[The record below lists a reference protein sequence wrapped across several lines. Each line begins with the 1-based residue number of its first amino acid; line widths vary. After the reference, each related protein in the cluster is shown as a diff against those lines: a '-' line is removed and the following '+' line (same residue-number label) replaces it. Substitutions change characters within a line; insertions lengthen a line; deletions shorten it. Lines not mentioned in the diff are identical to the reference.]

1 MRFKGT
7 FRMVLACAILVSG
20 TALAETIDRI
30 VAVVNGD
37 IILYSELQNRVRELE
52 KLSSEAKTADPAQRS
67 QLERDVLHRLIQQ
80 RLTDEEIKKLKITVG
95 PGEVDNAIQTIK
107 RQNNFSDAQFD
118 YFISQEGQTL
128 DQFREKIKKELERN
142 RLLDRVVKSKTII
155 TDAQVDAYVK
165 SDKPKAA
172 QQMKIAVLFL
182 KRGSTDHNN
191 EAVEK
196 RAQEVLSRLRGGA
209 DFSRMVKENSE
220 GPAVEDGGD
229 IGYVALED
237 LAPPIQA
244 ATRGLGSSQITDVVK
259 TPGGCYIIKVLD
271 VRTEIAKAGDSTA
284 REKVHRQLFQEEM
297 NRKFEAWL
305 KDLEDQAFIQV
316 FL

>member
-37 IILYSELQNRVRELE
+37 IILYSELQNRVREIE
-52 KLSSEAKTADPAQRS
+52 KLSSEAKTADPAQRG
-67 QLERDVLHRLIQQ
+67 QLEREVLHRLIQQ
-80 RLTDEEIKKLKITVG
+80 RLTDGEIKRLKITVSA
-95 PGEVDNAIQTIK
+95 GEVDNAIQTIK

-155 TDAQVDAYVK
+155 TDAQVDAYVQSGTSK
-165 SDKPKAA
+165 VAD
-172 QQMKIAVLFL
+172 QMKIAILFL
-182 KRGSTDHNN
+182 KRGSADTNN

-196 RAQEVLSRLRGGA
+196 RAREVLSRLKEGA
-209 DFSRMVKENSE
+209 DFSRMVKEYSE
-220 GPAVEDGGD
+220 GPAVQDGGD
-229 IGYVALED
+229 IGYVSLED

-244 ATRGLGSSQITDVVK
+244 ATRGLGSNQITDVVK
-259 TPGGCYIIKVLD
+259 TSGGCYIIKVLD
-271 VRTEIAKAGDSTA
+271 VRREVAKTGDSTT
-284 REKVHRQLFQEEM
+284 REKLHRKLFQEEM

-305 KDLEDQAFIQV
+305 KELEDQAFIQV